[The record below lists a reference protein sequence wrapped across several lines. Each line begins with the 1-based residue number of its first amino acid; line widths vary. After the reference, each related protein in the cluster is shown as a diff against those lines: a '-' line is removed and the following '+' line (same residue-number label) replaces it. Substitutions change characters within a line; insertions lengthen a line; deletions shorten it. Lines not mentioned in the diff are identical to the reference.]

1 MMDGMTD
8 EDRSAVLCQFPWG
21 YQEEFEA
28 FIEAEPELMQAAL
41 PHLLLL
47 LRRFVMWMRD
57 GDQIDTPEAVELLD
71 ALRWLEASVAE

>member
-1 MMDGMTD
+1 MDSMMAD
-8 EDRSAVLCQFPWG
+8 DRSTVLCQIPLV

-28 FIEAEPELMQAAL
+28 FLEAEPELMQTAL

-47 LRRFVMWMRD
+47 LRRFIMWMRD

-71 ALRWLEASVAE
+71 ALRWLESEAAE

>member
-1 MMDGMTD
+1 MID
-8 EDRSAVLCQFPWG
+8 DRSAVICQLPLV

-28 FIEAEPELMQAAL
+28 FVEAEPDLMQAAL